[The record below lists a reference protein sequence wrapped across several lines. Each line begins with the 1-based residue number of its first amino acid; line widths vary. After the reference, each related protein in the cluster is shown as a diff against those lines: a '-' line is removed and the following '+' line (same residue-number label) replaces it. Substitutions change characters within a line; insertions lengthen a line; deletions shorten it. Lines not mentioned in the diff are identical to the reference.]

1 MGNFTPT
8 GVEFQ
13 AKNVGT
19 YLSTLAKADRAQQNL
34 GRSVSGIGSQF
45 STAQGQT
52 SRFGQQVNSLSFGSF
67 SQKINGIGSSLLD
80 LGIKV
85 VNIGATITATL
96 GAGLA
101 ASIGASIAKATTLDD
116 QMAQIAGTM
125 GKTKEEVAPLK
136 DLILQLGLDPNLT
149 VNAQQAADAIEKLGQ
164 NGLEMSEILD
174 GAAASTVKLA
184 NSTGG
189 NFETA
194 AAVATDTM
202 AIFGLKANEM
212 ERAIDGI
219 TGVTISSKFGI
230 EDYALALA
238 QGGSVAA
245 EMGVSLQDFNAVIA
259 ATSSSFASGSDA
271 GTSFKTLLQRL
282 SNPTDE
288 VKSLMQQYGISL
300 FDASGKMKSMAEIA
314 GQLNQVFSGTVTLT
328 SQVGGATKKQATAA
342 ATASKNME
350 GLKADI
356 ATNAKQLQLYN
367 EKLAL
372 EIGYYGESHDKVR
385 QRQIQIEKLT
395 NTINDQTRKL
405 GEYEGAI
412 SAVEGAQVKTVT
424 STKKLTEA
432 EKAQLATAIGGA
444 DAARILLS
452 LAGVTADE
460 FDNLS
465 GEINKAGLATQSAAT
480 RVDSLKGAFD
490 ILKGIIETV
499 AIRIGDKFLPGARKL
514 TEWAST
520 FASTNSDK
528 IINFFE
534 GIANVIDLLA
544 TGDFKG
550 GIFGL
555 EEDSLPVDVLFRAR
569 DTIIGI
575 GQEIQGV
582 IASFQS
588 GGAAG
593 GVANIAIMLGI
604 TPAAVSLFNKINISI
619 SGVAQTITGFL
630 MPSLK
635 GLSGS
640 DLLSNLN
647 RTIEYLNEHFEE
659 FKGAITGAGAALIA
673 GGIVGALAG
682 IGAAIVALLGPFNL
696 LIAGAALLGAAW
708 AGNWG
713 NIRGVT
719 AQVMTF
725 LTETFNQFVALWLT
739 WWPTIQTV
747 LETTWVAIQG
757 VFVGFQNVAA
767 TLAPHF
773 QQVVANL
780 TQGLANLGLNWTD
793 VWNAIKQATALTF
806 SAIGIIILGLV
817 SVVGGIVVAISSA
830 AVSITGT
837 WSALMGNVT
846 NIITQI
852 TSILVGFVALVG
864 GLFTGDWSM
873 AWNGFTTALNGVMD
887 FFGAWSELMV
897 TLITGP
903 LDLILSVIT
912 GFARGF
918 IDVFAGI
925 YDALIGNSIIP
936 DLVNGISQWVS
947 QIPQKIA
954 AALRGLIDLASKPFE
969 EFMDFAQEILNP
981 EKWEEIGVGVI
992 EGVVAGI
999 ESAKDKV
1006 LEVLKQMAQDA
1017 LAGVMDT
1024 LGISSPSTE
1033 FEYVG
1038 RMMAAGVAKGWDDK
1052 KGDLMKT
1059 IMDFGDIGHFTKLG
1073 LSQTKSEHLKGA
1085 FKGAVTA
1092 LFEQIAAGKAGAA
1105 QLEALTK
1112 QNAGAWAKFVD
1123 EGNIAFDH
1131 VVKLIKEGGA
1141 ELAAEIKKQ
1150 MMDRLVS
1157 MGQGFATFGDFLIE
1171 RMKGQDEAALSAIQS
1186 IGDLTKKLDEQKSKL
1201 ATLKTELGA
1210 IAGKY
1215 GESSKEVIEKQK
1227 AIAALTAE
1235 IEKNEKA
1242 MADQNKIL
1250 TKEAKTSKTATI
1262 SMLQQFLAGSGEF
1275 FKFTLQSDLVGV
1287 NHVMLD
1293 RVKAQ
1298 EKLNQLLKEEEER
1311 QKEIAKI
1318 EKAKADLAF
1327 LQQQIDLLRLI
1338 REQGLD
1344 PADILGGIQ
1353 LGLGASMSDLLKVTS
1368 SVIQAMVDQINQD
1381 LQIASPSKVMAKIG
1395 SRVMQGV
1402 GQGLEG
1408 GKQKL
1413 YQAMDNIPILNG
1425 SLASP
1430 LPMPAMG
1437 MVGGGNNFNGPLV
1450 SISVGQVNSPADED
1464 RLVQKAVRAVE
1475 RKLR

>member
-1 MGNFTPT
+1 MSFTPT

-13 AKNVGT
+13 ARGLGS
-19 YLSTLAKADRAQQNL
+19 YLSSLGKANQAQQAL
-34 GRSVSGIGSQF
+34 GKSVSGIAPSFAQAQGAATGFGSKLGSLIPSVGGFASALGGVATVAGGIVVANVFGKLVEGVTAFVSVGLDAIDSSQRLEAGLGALLTANNLYERTTQQVSVAVGDF
-45 STAQGQT
+45 AEEQEKASQKTEDLAFKNETLAAKLDLQKASIQEQRQRIIQLTAQYGENGLATIEAIKKLALMEQQAQGTERQIGKNTESMGKLSTATQEYTTVTKT
-52 SRFGQQVNSLSFGSF
+52 SFQQVMQFGEAQNLAAKQTQDLLSFVDKLSIISPF
-67 SQKINGIGSSLLD
+67 ESDQVAMVTKFA
-80 LGIKV
+80 V
-85 VNIGATITATL
+85 

-101 ASIGASIAKATTLDD
+101 VDETKRFTAGFLDLAAAVGIGSEELAFASDQLLQVAKVGKITQVDLKQLRRLGIDLEKIIGVEMAMSIEEFNKEAAKGPEIFDKLFSSVASFSEKTFAGSAKKLATSISGLRSTFTDIFRIGAKNMLRPLVEAIGPVASEMLGRLSEIVTGPQLAAIGQLIGARFTSGLQTVQNIFKSFAGGFDDDFSQTGDSISAAFSGVSSVLGQIFGVEFGSQIDTIFRSVETSVLKVSKAF
-116 QMAQIAGTM
+116 QNFGIKGAA
-125 GKTKEEVAPLK
+125 VS
-136 DLILQLGLDPNLT
+136 ILGQLGLDPVTIGDTFTTLGKI
-149 VNAQQAADAIEKLGQ
+149 ADAITTSFDKISRAYKSFGVRGAAVSILGQ
-164 NGLEMSEILD
+164 LGLDPATIGKVL
-174 GAAASTVKLA
+174 GAVDQIKEA
-184 NSTGG
+184 
-189 NFETA
+189 
-194 AAVATDTM
+194 
-202 AIFGLKANEM
+202 
-212 ERAIDGI
+212 
-219 TGVTISSKFGI
+219 
-230 EDYALALA
+230 
-238 QGGSVAA
+238 
-245 EMGVSLQDFNAVIA
+245 
-259 ATSSSFASGSDA
+259 
-271 GTSFKTLLQRL
+271 L
-282 SNPTDE
+282 SNLGIKD
-288 VKSLMQQYGISL
+288 LMGALGGIG
-300 FDASGKMKSMAEIA
+300 AVGIA
-314 GQLNQVFSGTVTLT
+314 GAII
-328 SQVGGATKKQATAA
+328 GG
-342 ATASKNME
+342 
-350 GLKADI
+350 L
-356 ATNAKQLQLYN
+356 
-367 EKLAL
+367 
-372 EIGYYGESHDKVR
+372 
-385 QRQIQIEKLT
+385 
-395 NTINDQTRKL
+395 
-405 GEYEGAI
+405 
-412 SAVEGAQVKTVT
+412 
-424 STKKLTEA
+424 
-432 EKAQLATAIGGA
+432 TAIG
-444 DAARILLS
+444 
-452 LAGVTADE
+452 
-460 FDNLS
+460 
-465 GEINKAGLATQSAAT
+465 
-480 RVDSLKGAFD
+480 
-490 ILKGIIETV
+490 
-499 AIRIGDKFLPGARKL
+499 
-514 TEWAST
+514 
-520 FASTNSDK
+520 
-528 IINFFE
+528 
-534 GIANVIDLLA
+534 
-544 TGDFKG
+544 
-550 GIFGL
+550 
-555 EEDSLPVDVLFRAR
+555 
-569 DTIIGI
+569 
-575 GQEIQGV
+575 
-582 IASFQS
+582 
-588 GGAAG
+588 
-593 GVANIAIMLGI
+593 
-604 TPAAVSLFNKINISI
+604 
-619 SGVAQTITGFL
+619 
-630 MPSLK
+630 
-635 GLSGS
+635 
-640 DLLSNLN
+640 
-647 RTIEYLNEHFEE
+647 
-659 FKGAITGAGAALIA
+659 AALFSLMTPI
-673 GGIVGALAG
+673 
-682 IGAAIVALLGPFNL
+682 NL
-696 LIAGAALLGAAW
+696 IIAGAALLGAAW

-747 LETTWVAIQG
+747 LETTWTAIQG

-806 SAIGIIILGLV
+806 TAIGIIILGLV

-852 TSILVGFVALVG
+852 TKVVVGFVALVG

-873 AWNGFTTALNGVMD
+873 AWSGFTTTLNGIMD

-1052 KGDLMKT
+1052 KGDIMKAV
-1059 IMDFGDIGHFTKLG
+1059 MDFGDIGHFTKLG

-1242 MADQNKIL
+1242 MADQNKTL
-1250 TKEAKTSKTATI
+1250 AKEAKTSKTATI

-1327 LQQQIDLLRLI
+1327 LQQQLSILQLI
-1338 REQGLD
+1338 KDQGLD

-1437 MVGGGNNFNGPLV
+1437 MAGGGNNFNGPLV